1 MRGIKIKYAKRE
13 GGGGVELL
21 KLCFDK
27 RAKLFILEILLGTF
41 AHFSLSLSVYRD
53 DYLAT
58 KFSRLQR

>member
-41 AHFSLSLSVYRD
+41 AHFSPLSLSQS
-53 DYLAT
+53 T
-58 KFSRLQR
+58 EMIT